1 MNAIEAA
8 LIGGFVGAVIVSAIN
23 LLVDWR
29 RARHSADERQRERAH
44 ALEVRILDQRHQLQ
58 QAAMEDA
65 ARLRDARFARLS
77 QDARELAMAL
87 FDLERLARLLQWGQ
101 SADRAEMDRL
111 EMSAHARFESARAGL
126 TLDPDGARLTATF
139 ESLTGDI
146 EQYKSMLQ
154 SHHVLVEARAVDQVV
169 AHADQ
174 MEAQRAKVVE
184 GIMAAVR
191 ETQGLLEAVAVPVE
205 VPLTRPLEDRM
216 ANGAPVKPHL
226 APTIELA
233 VSGPP
238 VSSPPSEQSAVGG

>member
-1 MNAIEAA
+1 MNVIEAA
-8 LIGGFVGAVIVSAIN
+8 LIGGFIGAVIVSAIDV
-23 LLVDWR
+23 LVDWR
-29 RARHSADERQRERAH
+29 RVRQQAEERQRERAH
-44 ALEVRILDQRHQLQ
+44 ALEVRVLEQHHRLQ

-65 ARLRDARFARLS
+65 ARLRDARFARLN
-77 QDARELAMAL
+77 QDARELALAL

-101 SADRAEMDRL
+101 SADRAEIDRL

-191 ETQGLLEAVAVPVE
+191 ETQSLLESVAVPIE
-205 VPLTRPLEDRM
+205 APESVPTENRT
-216 ANGAPVKPHL
+216 ASSAPAEPRVP
-226 APTIELA
+226 PTIELA
-233 VSGPP
+233 VG
-238 VSSPPSEQSAVGG
+238 SPPGEHSTVGG